1 MMVERKETAHASPY
15 IIINHTRPIAI
26 SQPPLL
32 RLARS
37 RFIHEA
43 EVFPRVQ
50 IDFTPAGAREQ
61 IVRRAWTPRQ
71 AMRQCDNHNIMTSV
85 ISLQVQETHNEHT
98 FAGWRTDAICDCPL
112 T

>member
-50 IDFTPAGAREQ
+50 VDFNPSRASGTNHDDEAPGALTSCQ
-61 IVRRAWTPRQ
+61 AIRRSN
-71 AMRQCDNHNIMTSV
+71 DHNSI
-85 ISLQVQETHNEHT
+85 
-98 FAGWRTDAICDCPL
+98 
-112 T
+112 